1 MRFVMNIMLPR
12 RDTAI
17 VTCKGTRRAHRW
29 AWPVGPWL
37 LRIVF
42 LMLALPIHGHASL
55 GGDEG
60 SVQSDRVHMQ
70 GALLR
75 ITRSDAYTVHEMQA
89 PSGTTVREYVSPSG
103 TVFAVAWQG
112 PRVPDLRQVLG
123 TYFAQYVQSVQAAH
137 RRGHG
142 PLLIQEV
149 GLVVQQSGHPRAFVG
164 TAYVPQLLPPGVG
177 VEAIR

>member
-1 MRFVMNIMLPR
+1 VMNIMLPR

-112 PRVPDLRQVLG
+112 PR
-123 TYFAQYVQSVQAAH
+123 
-137 RRGHG
+137 GHG